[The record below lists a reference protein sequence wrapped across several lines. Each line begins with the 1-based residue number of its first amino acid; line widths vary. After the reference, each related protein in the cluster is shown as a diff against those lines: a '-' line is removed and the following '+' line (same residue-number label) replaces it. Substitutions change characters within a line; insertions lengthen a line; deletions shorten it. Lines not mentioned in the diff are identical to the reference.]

1 MASGL
6 GLKIGSSASVA
17 VSTTRSGT
25 YDALVRQTALELV
38 PGRAPVLTAAGGVST
53 ASSDLAGFTQR
64 VGDPVAL
71 VADDGRRFSGE
82 ELYATALACL
92 ARESGSDASSVV
104 VACPNG
110 WQAYTVDA
118 LRAAAETQGLSDVT
132 FVPEAIAA
140 VAAAEATRPEGL
152 ASGGV
157 PRSGGS
163 HAAAPAT
170 DTDLVVVYD
179 LGGSALDIAVVRTG
193 DASQIIGRPVR
204 SEDISGDAFDQLILT
219 HVLESVSALDDLD
232 PFAPDTVEALATLRG
247 RCTAAKEALSSDT
260 DTTVSVEL
268 PDLRTETRLVRSE
281 VEDLLHEPIATSLT
295 LLRETVAGTGHS
307 LSDVTAIVLTG
318 GGSAVPL
325 VTEMMSS
332 MLRVP
337 VIVDA
342 DPVTTSAFGAAILA
356 GEIDSAAAALDSM
369 PANAAA
375 AVADLAAARE
385 ADLVPAQT
393 RAVEPAPRTT
403 VVEKIPMGRNKR
415 LAIIGGVAVAIALLT
430 AGGLSVGTALSGDE
444 APAAT
449 PTQSAPATTGAPSAS
464 AGRTPSSAA
473 TPGATDRG
481 TSVAPN
487 AGTGGTGGNATGSPG
502 AGGGSGSGSGSGA
515 QNNGGTGSGSNGST
529 GGGTGGNTGGG
540 NTGTGNTGGTGGGS
554 TGGGN
559 TGGGDTG
566 TGGDTGGNAP
576 PETPG
581 RPNFPTLPTIPN
593 LPNIPGR
600 AAQVPGNILGGVGD
614 TVGGILGGN

>member
-25 YDALVRQTALELV
+25 YDALVRQTALELA
-38 PGRAPVLTAAGGVST
+38 PGRAPVLAAAGAVS
-53 ASSDLAGFTQR
+53 AGSPDLAGFTQR

-71 VADDGRRFSGE
+71 VADDGRQFSGE

-118 LRAAAETQGLSDVT
+118 LRAAAATQGLSDVT

-140 VAAAEATRPEGL
+140 VAAAEATRPDGL

-163 HAAAPAT
+163 HAAVTDT

-193 DASQIIGRPVR
+193 EASQIIGRPVR

-232 PFAPDTVEALATLRG
+232 PFAPDTVESLATLRR

-307 LSDVTAIVLTG
+307 LSDVTAIILTG

-325 VTEMMSS
+325 ITEMMSS

-356 GEIDSAAAALDSM
+356 GEIDSAAAALDAM

-375 AVADLAAARE
+375 AVADLAAARK

-449 PTQSAPATTGAPSAS
+449 PTQSAPATSGAPSAS
-464 AGRTPSSAA
+464 AGRSASA
-473 TPGATDRG
+473 GSTPGAGSTG
-481 TSVAPN
+481 ASAAPN
-487 AGTGGTGGNATGSPG
+487 TGSGGTAGTGGGAAQSPG
-502 AGGGSGSGSGSGA
+502 TGGGSGSGS

-540 NTGTGNTGGTGGGS
+540 NTGTGNTGGDTGGGS

-566 TGGDTGGNAP
+566 GGDTGGNAP
-576 PETPG
+576 PETAG
-581 RPNFPTLPTIPN
+581 RPTIPTLPT
-593 LPNIPGR
+593 LPNFPGR
-600 AAQVPGNILGGVGD
+600 VAQVPGNILGGVGD
-614 TVGGILGGN
+614 TVGGILGAN